1 MKYSFDQ
8 IDALAELLAEQIAG
22 NPVDLEEVRNL
33 AKELSVLCPDI
44 SGTMSRIVEWT
55 DSPDFGSGN
64 VPPPSGP

>member
-8 IDALAELLAEQIAG
+8 IDALAELLADQIAG
-22 NPVDLEEVRNL
+22 NPVDLEAVRNL

-55 DSPDFGSGN
+55 ASSGLGGGN
-64 VPPPSGP
+64 ALPPSGP